1 MRRLAIGLIRVYRYL
16 LSPWVGNQCRFYPS
30 CSHYGEQAIQHHG
43 VIKGSV
49 LTVWRIVRCN
59 PWHPGGF
66 DYVPGTEPEH
76 HPLACQHPTHL
87 DPNENSSKEQR
98 CSV

>member
-1 MRRLAIGLIRVYRYL
+1 MRHLAIAFIRLYRYF

-30 CSHYGEQAIQHHG
+30 CSHYGEQAFQQYG
-43 VIKGSV
+43 FMKGCA
-49 LTVWRIVRCN
+49 LTLWRIVRCN

-66 DYVPGTEPEH
+66 DYVPGTEPKDTNSSCEH
-76 HPLACQHPTHL
+76 HVHKDQL
-87 DPNENSSKEQR
+87 NNSSEEQ